1 MYKSGT
7 NADFIIQETY
17 CELQLDE
24 NLDWIRLE
32 KYMDEEWVI
41 PQNAIRK
48 ILEKF
53 QTMKISV
60 FQNLRLKY

>member
-1 MYKSGT
+1 
-7 NADFIIQETY
+7 
-17 CELQLDE
+17 
-24 NLDWIRLE
+24 
-32 KYMDEEWVI
+32 MDEEWVI

-60 FQNLRLKY
+60 FQNLRMKY